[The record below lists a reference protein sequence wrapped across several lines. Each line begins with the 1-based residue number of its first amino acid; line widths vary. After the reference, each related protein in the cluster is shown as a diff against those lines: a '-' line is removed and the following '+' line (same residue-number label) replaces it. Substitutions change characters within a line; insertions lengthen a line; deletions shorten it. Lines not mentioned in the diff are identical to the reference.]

1 MINDHLSDLLTRIRN
16 AGMARL
22 GRVDAFNTK
31 LNKNVADI
39 LVREGYLK
47 GYKEIAEGTQL
58 TLRMYLRFEDGDLR
72 KPVVQ
77 GLKRESKPGLRRYV
91 NSSEIPRIKN
101 GYGIAIISTSK
112 GLFTD
117 KDARKQKIGG
127 ELLCSVW

>member
-31 LNKNVADI
+31 LNKNVAEL

-47 GYKEIAEGTQL
+47 GYKEVTEGTKA
-58 TLRMYLRFEDGDLR
+58 TLRLYLRFENGDLR
-72 KPVVQ
+72 KPVIQ

-91 NSSEIPRIKN
+91 GSDNIPKIKN
-101 GYGIAIISTSK
+101 GYGLAILSTSK
-112 GLFTD
+112 GLLTD
-117 KDARKQKIGG
+117 NDARQQKIGG